1 MRDSPPISLLRRAD
15 GGTIAY
21 RATDGKSPGVVFLG
35 GFMSDMTGTKA
46 SALEA
51 HCRRAGRGFVRFD
64 YFGHGASDGAFRDGT
79 IGGWRDDALA
89 VIDAA
94 RAGPLILV
102 GSSMGGWL
110 MLLAALARPERVAG
124 LVGIAAAPDFTEDL
138 MWDEFDGETRAAL
151 ARDGVVARPSGH
163 GEPPG
168 FSSPL
173 PGGRPGGEPVTMR
186 LIEEARRHLL
196 LRGPVPVAC
205 PVHLLHGM
213 ADEEVPWRT
222 APRIAEAVASAD
234 VTVELIKDGDH
245 RLSRTR
251 DIARLCA
258 VVEAMAG
265 AVK

>member
-1 MRDSPPISLLRRAD
+1 MRDSPPLSLLRRG

-46 SALEA
+46 SALEG

-64 YFGHGASDGAFRDGT
+64 YSGHGASDGAFRDGT
-79 IGGWRDDALA
+79 IGGWQEDALA
-89 VIDAA
+89 VIDSI
-94 RAGPLILV
+94 RAGPLILA

-110 MLLAALARPERVAG
+110 MLLAALARPRRVAG
-124 LVGIAAAPDFTEDL
+124 LVGIAAAPDFTEDSL
-138 MWDEFDGETRAAL
+138 WDGFDDETRAAL
-151 ARDGVVARPSGH
+151 ARDGVVECPSGH
-163 GEPPG
+163 GEPPY
-168 FSSPL
+168 
-173 PGGRPGGEPVTMR
+173 PVTMR

-196 LRGPVPVAC
+196 LRGPIPVAC

-222 APRIAEAVASAD
+222 APRIAEAVASAE

-245 RLSRTR
+245 RLSRER

-265 AVK
+265 AIK

>member
-1 MRDSPPISLLRRAD
+1 MRDSPPISLLRRG

-21 RATDGKSPGVVFLG
+21 RATDGKSPGVVFFG

-64 YFGHGASDGAFRDGT
+64 YSGHGASDGAFRDGT
-79 IGGWRDDALA
+79 IGGWREDALA
-89 VIDAA
+89 VIDGV

-110 MLLAALARPERVAG
+110 MLLAALARPRRVAG
-124 LVGIAAAPDFTEDL
+124 LVGIAAAPDFTEGL
-138 MWDEFDGETRAAL
+138 LWDGFDDETRAAL
-151 ARDGVVARPSGH
+151 ARDGVVECPSAH
-163 GEPPG
+163 GDPPY
-168 FSSPL
+168 
-173 PGGRPGGEPVTMR
+173 PVTMR

-196 LRGPVPVAC
+196 LRGPIPVAC

-222 APRIAEAVASAD
+222 APRIAEAIASAE

-245 RLSRTR
+245 RLSRER

-258 VVEAMAG
+258 VIAAMAG
-265 AVK
+265 AIK

>member
-51 HCRRAGRGFVRFD
+51 HCRRVGRGFVRFD
-64 YFGHGASDGAFRDGT
+64 YSGHGASDGAFRDGT

-110 MLLAALARPERVAG
+110 MLLAARARPERVAG

-168 FSSPL
+168 PIT
-173 PGGRPGGEPVTMR
+173 VR

-234 VTVELIKDGDH
+234 VTIELIKDGDH

-265 AVK
+265 AAE

>member
-1 MRDSPPISLLRRAD
+1 MRDSPPISLLRRG

-64 YFGHGASDGAFRDGT
+64 YSGRGASDGAFRDGT
-79 IGGWRDDALA
+79 IGGWQEDALA
-89 VIDAA
+89 VIDSI
-94 RAGPLILV
+94 RAGPLILA

-110 MLLAALARPERVAG
+110 MLLAALARPRRVAG
-124 LVGIAAAPDFTEDL
+124 LVGIAAAPDFTEDCL
-138 MWDEFDGETRAAL
+138 WDGFDDETRAAL
-151 ARDGVVARPSGH
+151 ARGGVVECPSGH
-163 GEPPG
+163 GEPPY
-168 FSSPL
+168 
-173 PGGRPGGEPVTMR
+173 PVTMR
-186 LIEEARRHLL
+186 LIEEARHHLL
-196 LRGPVPVAC
+196 LRGPIPVAC

-222 APRIAEAVASAD
+222 APRIAEAVASAE

-245 RLSRTR
+245 RLSRER

-265 AVK
+265 AIK

>member
-51 HCRRAGRGFVRFD
+51 HCRRVGRGFVRFD
-64 YFGHGASDGAFRDGT
+64 YSGHGASDGAFRDGT

-94 RAGPLILV
+94 RAGSLILV

-110 MLLAALARPERVAG
+110 MLLAARARPERVVG
-124 LVGIAAAPDFTEDL
+124 LVGIAAAPDFTEAL

-168 FSSPL
+168 PIT
-173 PGGRPGGEPVTMR
+173 VR

-234 VTVELIKDGDH
+234 VTIELIKDGDH

-265 AVK
+265 AVE

>member
-51 HCRRAGRGFVRFD
+51 HCRRVGRGFVRFD
-64 YFGHGASDGAFRDGT
+64 YSGHGASDGAFRDGT

-110 MLLAALARPERVAG
+110 MLLAARARPERVAG

-168 FSSPL
+168 PIT
-173 PGGRPGGEPVTMR
+173 VR

-234 VTVELIKDGDH
+234 VTIELIKDGDH

-265 AVK
+265 AVE

>member
-64 YFGHGASDGAFRDGT
+64 YSGHGASDGAFRDGT

-94 RAGPLILV
+94 RTGPLILV

-168 FSSPL
+168 
-173 PGGRPGGEPVTMR
+173 PVTMR

-222 APRIAEAVASAD
+222 APLIAAAVASAD

>member
-1 MRDSPPISLLRRAD
+1 MRDPPPISLLRRAD

-64 YFGHGASDGAFRDGT
+64 YSGHGASGGAFRDGT

-110 MLLAALARPERVAG
+110 MLLAARARPERVAG

-138 MWDEFDGETRAAL
+138 MWDGFGDEARAAL
-151 ARDGVVARPSGH
+151 ARDGVVECPSGH
-163 GEPPG
+163 GEPPY
-168 FSSPL
+168 
-173 PGGRPGGEPVTMR
+173 PVTMR

-196 LRGPVPVAC
+196 LRGPVPIAC

-213 ADEEVPWRT
+213 ADAEVPWRT
-222 APRIAEAVASAD
+222 APRIAERLAGAE

-251 DIARLCA
+251 DVARLCA

-265 AVK
+265 AIE

>member
-51 HCRRAGRGFVRFD
+51 HCRRVGRGFVRFD
-64 YFGHGASDGAFRDGT
+64 YSGHGASDGAFRDGT

-94 RAGPLILV
+94 RAGSLILV

-110 MLLAALARPERVAG
+110 MLLAARARPERVVG
-124 LVGIAAAPDFTEDL
+124 LVGIAAAPDFTEAL

-168 FSSPL
+168 PIT
-173 PGGRPGGEPVTMR
+173 VR

-258 VVEAMAG
+258 VVEAMAC
-265 AVK
+265 AAE

>member
-21 RATDGKSPGVVFLG
+21 RATDGKSPGVVFFG

-51 HCRRAGRGFVRFD
+51 HCRRVGRGFVRFD
-64 YFGHGASDGAFRDGT
+64 YSGHGASDGAFRDGT

-110 MLLAALARPERVAG
+110 MLLAARARPARVAG

-163 GEPPG
+163 GAPPG
-168 FSSPL
+168 PI
-173 PGGRPGGEPVTMR
+173 TMR

-222 APRIAEAVASAD
+222 ALRIAEAVASAD

-251 DIARLCA
+251 DLARLCA
-258 VVEAMAG
+258 VVEAMAC
-265 AVK
+265 AVE

>member
-1 MRDSPPISLLRRAD
+1 MRDSPPLSQLRRS

-35 GFMSDMTGTKA
+35 GFRSDMTGTKA

-51 HCRRAGRGFVRFD
+51 HCRRASRGFVRFD
-64 YFGHGASDGAFRDGT
+64 YSGHGASDGAFRDGT
-79 IGGWRDDALA
+79 IGDWREDALA
-89 VIDAA
+89 VIDGV

-110 MLLAALARPERVAG
+110 MLLAALARPRRVAG
-124 LVGIAAAPDFTEDL
+124 LVGIAAAPDFTEGL
-138 MWDEFDGETRAAL
+138 LWDGFDDETRAVL
-151 ARDGVVARPSGH
+151 ARDGVVECPSGH
-163 GEPPG
+163 GEPPY
-168 FSSPL
+168 
-173 PGGRPGGEPVTMR
+173 PVTMR

-196 LRGPVPVAC
+196 LRGPIPVAC

-222 APRIAEAVASAD
+222 APRIAEAVASAE

-245 RLSRTR
+245 RLSRER

-258 VVEAMAG
+258 VIEAMAG
-265 AVK
+265 AIK